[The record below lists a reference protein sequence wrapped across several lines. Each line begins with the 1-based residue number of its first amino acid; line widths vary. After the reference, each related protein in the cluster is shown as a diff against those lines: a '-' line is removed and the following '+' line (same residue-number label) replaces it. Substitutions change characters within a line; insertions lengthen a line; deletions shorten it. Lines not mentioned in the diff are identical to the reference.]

1 MKRNAKSLISIIA
14 LFILAITLATS
25 SYAWLISLRRSS
37 SIVFVSGEVRY
48 DLVGNLCEQ
57 DYIVPEKPLIND
69 PYILTNHS
77 SVDSE
82 IRFQLFYQFVT
93 DTNSPIDNEKWN
105 GFDDTNNQQIKASIG
120 DDWVYFKGCWY
131 YGGIIDGD
139 SISGSVI
146 KGSESTSITVLESLS
161 VNGDNYG
168 NMGNRNI
175 KLIIKIAFQAKQK
188 DYVEWNELGFAIDIS

>member
-1 MKRNAKSLISIIA
+1 M
-14 LFILAITLATS
+14 
-25 SYAWLISLRRSS
+25 
-37 SIVFVSGEVRY
+37 
-48 DLVGNLCEQ
+48 VGNLCEQ

-93 DTNSPIDNEKWN
+93 DANSPIDNEKWN
-105 GFDDTNNQQIKASIG
+105 GFDDTNNQQIKSSIG

-168 NMGNRNI
+168 NMGNRNV

-188 DYVEWNELGFAIDIS
+188 RLC